1 LAAVF
6 KKALGSNVLQSKLD
20 SRVFDRG
27 YVERI
32 VNRYLS
38 NEEFSGVEMN
48 DLGVLAFQSAVGVY
62 GA

>member
-1 LAAVF
+1 M
-6 KKALGSNVLQSKLD
+6 
-20 SRVFDRG
+20 FDRD
-27 YVERI
+27 YIERI